1 MNVFDISTPKQFL
14 HSIRCRY
21 NRYRE
26 PVQNGGRTTEDILYV
41 VMGLTHLREWIA
53 PEKSPKK
60 YRPESSTAAQN
71 FSSSMYDDENYKKIL
86 DVTNGVKH
94 LRRSETVTSSAYG
107 STVDDW
113 ADWDAVAS
121 IDNGPPISHYIDG
134 ISVETVINPI
144 LEKYETLLDDT
155 K

>member
-1 MNVFDISTPKQFL
+1 
-14 HSIRCRY
+14 
-21 NRYRE
+21 
-26 PVQNGGRTTEDILYV
+26 
-41 VMGLTHLREWIA
+41 MGLTHLREWIA